1 MLIVNGKDY
10 NQLSKQCLAILD
22 DLKNDREP
30 SVTADCTLSSA
41 SGDSEEKVEVKK
53 WHKPEQFGPYH
64 MAYEEFRNSYYR
76 KIKDAKAK
84 VEL

>member
-30 SVTADCTLSSA
+30 SVTADCPLSSA
-41 SGDSEEKVEVKK
+41 AGDAEEGWSEEQWQCTASGGLV
-53 WHKPEQFGPYH
+53 
-64 MAYEEFRNSYYR
+64 R
-76 KIKDAKAK
+76 
-84 VEL
+84 